1 MRTFILCWTAIL
13 LMAVNIQNVNAQR
26 NCATKDLTQLQQD
39 DPKHAEQLRLI
50 EEHTQRFINKSSEE
64 KINGVITIP
73 VVVHVIYQSNA
84 QNISDAQIQSQMQ
97 VLNDDFRRMNSDAN
111 NTWSQAADTEIE
123 FCLATVDPNGNATSG
138 ITRKYYNRSEWGTND
153 AMKYSSNG
161 GVDAWSRDSYLN
173 MWICNIGGG
182 ILGYAQFPGSG
193 SAATDGVV
201 MSPQYFGTIGSAQAP
216 FDGGRTTTHEV
227 GHWLNLRHIWGDGNC
242 NADDFVSDTPT
253 SDAANYGCSTGHV
266 SCSSTDMVQNY
277 MDYSDDGCMNLFTQG
292 QKTRMRALFD
302 SGGFRASLLNSGG
315 CGSGGGGGST
325 ATCSDGIQNQGE
337 TGVDCGGPCTACST
351 GCSQNEVTISIT
363 FDNYPEETSWAI
375 TNSSGATVASGGTY
389 ASQADGSTLTISECL
404 PNGCYD
410 FTISDAYGDGICCS
424 YGNGAYSVIG
434 GGSTL
439 ASGSSFTNSETT
451 NFCVGSTPPASCD
464 TPTGLGVS
472 GLTQT
477 EGTLTWNVVN
487 GAVSYDI
494 EIVAGGTAYPF
505 NSATNSQ
512 SITGFTA
519 GSTYTFRVMTNCDG
533 ASSGWSGYYEFTTPG
548 DGGGGG
554 GGGGCT
560 NVTIDSESFESGW
573 GIWNDGGSDSYRNNY
588 ANYASSGSYTIRLRD
603 NTSSSVMTT
612 DNLNLNGFEEVTV
625 DFSYYPVGMDSNED
639 FWLQVS
645 TDGGSSYSTIETWV
659 RGTDFNNNTSY
670 TESVTITGTFTSTT
684 KIRFRVDASVNND
697 RVYFD
702 DVTIS
707 GCSSGVRAVELTGTT
722 DEIPG
727 NGTDIEI
734 EDIDI
739 EVPGKDVEI
748 VGFGIDVPGKGEG
761 TRQASEVHI
770 TDMNIFP
777 NPANEYINVEYTN
790 IESTEVQLSIM
801 DMTGRVIQS
810 QNLNEAIGQQRTQL
824 DINALTSGFYFI
836 RLVAGDTV
844 QSMKFVKP

>member
-1 MRTFILCWTAIL
+1 ML
-13 LMAVNIQNVNAQR
+13 LTTISTQDLNAQR
-26 NCATKDLTQLQQD
+26 NCATKDLIQLQQD

-50 EEHTQRFINKSSEE
+50 EERTEQYIQSRSEE
-64 KINGVITIP
+64 EKVASIITIP
-73 VVVHVIYQSNA
+73 VVIHVIYQTNA
-84 QNISDAQIQSQMQ
+84 QNISDAQIASQMQ
-97 VLNDDFRRMNSDAN
+97 VLNDDFRRNNSDAN

-123 FCLATVDPNGNATSG
+123 FCLATVDPNGNATNG
-138 ITRKYYNRSEWGTND
+138 VTRKYYNRSEWGTND

-161 GVDAWSRDSYLN
+161 GVDAWNTGDYLN

-253 SDAANYGCSTGHV
+253 SDAANYGCASNHV

-277 MDYSDDGCMNLFTQG
+277 MDYSDDACMNLFTQG
-292 QKTRMRALFD
+292 QKTRMRALFA
-302 SGGFRASLLNSGG
+302 SGSFRASLLNSGG
-315 CGSGGGGGST
+315 CGSGGGNT
-325 ATCSDGIQNQGE
+325 ATCSDGVQNQGE
-337 TGVDCGGPCTACST
+337 TGVDCGGPCAPCPT
-351 GCSQNEVTISIT
+351 GCNQNEVIISIT
-363 FDNYPEETSWAI
+363 FDNYPEETSWTI
-375 TNSSGATVASGGTY
+375 TNSNGATVASGGTY
-389 ASQADGSTLTISECL
+389 GNQADASTLTVSECL

-410 FTISDAYGDGICCS
+410 FNITDAYGDGICCS
-424 YGNGAYSVIG
+424 YGNGAYSVTG

-439 ASGSSFTNSETT
+439 ASGGSFAASETT

-477 EGTLTWNVVN
+477 EGTLTWNAVS
-487 GAVSYDI
+487 GALSYDI

-505 NSATNSQ
+505 NSTTNSQ
-512 SITGFTA
+512 SITGFTG
-519 GSTYTFRVMTNCDG
+519 GSTYTFRVKANCDG
-533 ASSGWSGYYEFTTPG
+533 AGSGWSGYYEFTTPG
-548 DGGGGG
+548 NGGGD
-554 GGGGCT
+554 GCS
-560 NVTIDSESFESGW
+560 NVTVDSESFESGW

-588 ANYASSGSYTIRLRD
+588 ANYASSGSYSIRLRD
-603 NTSSSVMTT
+603 NTNSSVMTT
-612 DNLNLNGFEEVTV
+612 DNLNLSSFEEVTV
-625 DFSYYPVGMDSNED
+625 DFHYYPVGMDSNED

-645 TDGGSSYSTIETWV
+645 TDGGSSYQTIETWV

-670 TESVTITGTFTSTT
+670 TESVTITGTFTANT

-702 DVTIS
+702 DVVIS
-707 GCSSGVRAVELTGTT
+707 GCSSGFRAVELVETNDDIMDT
-722 DEIPG
+722 DA
-727 NGTDIEI
+727 TDIEI

-748 VGFGIDVPGKGEG
+748 VGMGIHVPGKGAG
-761 TRQASEVHI
+761 TRQAAEVQI
-770 TDMNIFP
+770 TDMNVFP

-836 RLVAGDTV
+836 QLVAGDTV